1 MLVVKYHE
9 SNCND
14 KNILVAI
21 DKAINYSIQLRSK
34 KELIEDFIESVN
46 ISTKVDE
53 DWRKFVHEQK
63 EKDLAEIIDEER
75 LIKLCRQYRALVV
88 VEQKRKKALSKS

>member
-21 DKAINYSIQLRSK
+21 DKAINSSIQLRSK

-46 ISTKVDE
+46 ISTKSMKTGVN
-53 DWRKFVHEQK
+53 
-63 EKDLAEIIDEER
+63 L
-75 LIKLCRQYRALVV
+75 YMN
-88 VEQKRKKALSKS
+88 RKKRILQRSLMKNG